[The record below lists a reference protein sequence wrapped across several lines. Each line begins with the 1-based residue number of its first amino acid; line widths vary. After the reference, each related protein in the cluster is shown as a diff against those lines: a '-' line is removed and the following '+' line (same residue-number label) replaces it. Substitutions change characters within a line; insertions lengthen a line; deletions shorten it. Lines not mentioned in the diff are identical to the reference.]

1 MWNFSAR
8 NFIKNKTPALISG
21 VSHCFSPILRSHIS
35 RDSIAHC
42 LKSLI
47 LKMLFFLVMSN
58 MTNTQINSIK
68 SNCESPTSNCRT
80 LVFFT
85 LLLQYLIVRSS
96 ISTISST
103 FAKNFVK
110 LFSNLPS
117 SKQLLD
123 IWILQFVE
131 NDALNCQ
138 SKQHIYLA
146 NLVETH
152 HSVTFQNACV
162 LFSGDDHNYPSS
174 QHNICRT
181 H

>member
-8 NFIKNKTPALISG
+8 NFIKNKTPTLISG
-21 VSHCFSPILRSHIS
+21 VLHCFSPILWSHIS
-35 RDSIAHC
+35 RDSIGHC

-110 LFSNLPS
+110 PFSNLPS